1 MSSSGRRTPE
11 HDDEVLQPD
20 PYAFSKIRHVATT
33 FDMMAFT
40 VGLHESENG
49 YDILERACNSFPKRD
64 DEEDQI
70 EPDPRV
76 LELKAEIQQMKRDL
90 RELNDE
96 CTEAANDVEELEN
109 ELVLAEYRRDD
120 LLDKMDD
127 AKEENVELVTNFK
140 EASQEANKLH
150 HEQKIVMA
158 QLEELKEKAKG
169 MKKKKKQKGW
179 WPPPW
184 WDE

>member
-1 MSSSGRRTPE
+1 
-11 HDDEVLQPD
+11 
-20 PYAFSKIRHVATT
+20 
-33 FDMMAFT
+33 
-40 VGLHESENG
+40 
-49 YDILERACNSFPKRD
+49 
-64 DEEDQI
+64 
-70 EPDPRV
+70 
-76 LELKAEIQQMKRDL
+76 
-90 RELNDE
+90 
-96 CTEAANDVEELEN
+96 
-109 ELVLAEYRRDD
+109 
-120 LLDKMDD
+120 MDD